1 MVGHPE
7 DNENLTDNEGST
19 DGEDFLAA
27 ERDIRKRL
35 GDRELDLDS
44 LHAISNIY
52 RAATAVRRRAER
64 EVLAQHNLSWGG
76 FTILWVLWV
85 WGQMDT
91 ARLASECGL
100 AKGTLTGM
108 LTTLERRGL
117 VEREQVKTDRRKVTV
132 ALTSDGLTLIEDLFP
147 RFNAYEVAMSEGL
160 SLTEKRELARLLR
173 IVISNALQKGVRG

>member
-1 MVGHPE
+1 
-7 DNENLTDNEGST
+7 LTGIGEPHVR
-19 DGEDFLAA
+19 EDFLVA
-27 ERDIRKRL
+27 ERDIRRKL
-35 GDRELDLDS
+35 GDRELDFDS

-64 EVLAQHNLSWGG
+64 EVLARHSLSWGG

-108 LTTLERRGL
+108 LSTLERRQL
-117 VEREQVKTDRRKVTV
+117 VERERVESDRRKVTV
-132 ALTSDGLTLIEDLFP
+132 ALTPDGLVLIEDLFP
-147 RFNAYEVAMSEGL
+147 RFNAFETAMSEGL
-160 SLTEKRELARLLR
+160 SLEQKQQMAHLLR
-173 IVISNALQKGVRG
+173 KIISNAS

>member
-1 MVGHPE
+1 MDTYGWYPE
-7 DNENLTDNEGST
+7 DNENLTDNEAST

-35 GDRELDLDS
+35 GDRELDFDS

-108 LTTLERRGL
+108 LSTLERTEL
-117 VEREQVKTDRRKVTV
+117 VERERVKADRRKVTV
-132 ALTSDGLTLIEDLFP
+132 ALTADGLTLIEDLFP
-147 RFNAYEVAMSEGL
+147 RFNAYETAMSEGL
-160 SLTEKRELARLLR
+160 SPEEKREMARLLR
-173 IVISNALQKGVRG
+173 KVISNALL

>member
-1 MVGHPE
+1 MDTYGWYPE
-7 DNENLTDNEGST
+7 DSENLTDNEGST

-35 GDRELDLDS
+35 GDQELDFDS

-108 LTTLERRGL
+108 LSTLERTEL
-117 VEREQVKTDRRKVTV
+117 VERERVEADRRKVTV
-132 ALTSDGLTLIEDLFP
+132 ALTADGLTLIEDLFP
-147 RFNAYEVAMSEGL
+147 RFNTYETAMSEGL
-160 SLTEKRELARLLR
+160 SPEEKREMARLLR
-173 IVISNALQKGVRG
+173 KVISNAV